1 MNILFIL
8 PQIPY
13 PPHSGGRIV
22 TWNTLKRF
30 AAECDVSLVCLYH
43 HPSELEYLNEVK
55 KICRE
60 VAAFPANGKWSF
72 KPLLRSMCST
82 SPYKAH
88 RFWNREMAQYIQR
101 LLKRR
106 RFDVIHAQNFYTAA
120 YVNGSEPCFKVH
132 YKENIEGNILQRY
145 SEYSSNPLVKIAARL
160 EGWRTRRYEIKLCRR
175 FDQILTIS
183 PHDRDVLLHYNSALP
198 AIHQRPGV
206 DLKSYPFLDEPE
218 GPPSILFTGTMS
230 YYPNVTGMLA
240 FLHSSW
246 PIIRAA
252 LPQIECWIV
261 GANPPQDILDYDGRD
276 GIHVTGR
283 VPSID
288 QYMKQTAIY
297 IVPLTVGGGIR
308 LKILEAMASGRAIV
322 STPVGCEGLD
332 GLHDQHLLI
341 ADLSKDFAEA
351 VIQLATDADQ
361 RSRLRLNA
369 YELVKTVY
377 DWDKVIPTQAALYR
391 SRFHH
396 PPQ

>member
-30 AAECDVSLVCLYH
+30 AAQCDVSVVCLYH
-43 HPSELEYLNEVK
+43 DPSELEYLEEVK
-55 KICRE
+55 KICCE
-60 VAAFPANGKWSF
+60 VTAFPANGKWSL
-72 KPLLRSMCST
+72 KPLLKSMCST
-82 SPYKAH
+82 APYKAH
-88 RFWNREMAQYIQR
+88 RFWNREMAQYIQQ
-101 LLKRR
+101 LLQRQ

-120 YVNGSEPCFKVH
+120 YINGSEPCFKVH
-132 YKENIEGNILQRY
+132 YKENVEGNILLRY
-145 SEYSSNPLVKIAARL
+145 SEHSPNLLVKLAARL
-160 EGWRTRRYEIKLCRR
+160 EGWRTKRYEINLCRR

-183 PHDRDVLLHYNSALP
+183 PDDREVLLHHDNTLP
-198 AIHQRPGV
+198 VSHQRPGV
-206 DLKSYPFLDEPE
+206 DLDAYPFLDEPDD
-218 GPPSILFTGTMS
+218 PPSILFTGTMS
-230 YYPNVTGMLA
+230 YYPNVTGMLT
-240 FLHSSW
+240 FLRGSW
-246 PIIRAA
+246 PSIRAA
-252 LPQIECWIV
+252 LPKIECWIV
-261 GANPPQDILDYDGRD
+261 GANPPQEILDYDGRN

-288 QYMKQTAIY
+288 QYMKQTTIY

-332 GLHDQHLLI
+332 GLHNQHLLI
-341 ADLSKDFAEA
+341 ADLPKDFADA
-351 VIQLATDADQ
+351 VIQLATDADK
-361 RSRLRLNA
+361 RNHLRHNA
-369 YELVKTVY
+369 YELVRMVY
-377 DWDKVIPTQAALYR
+377 DWDKVIPNQVELYR